1 MRRKERGCCG
11 LHTLSGA
18 PAIYCDL
25 FTDDERVSALEAR
38 LARLPTADRARSLA
52 ELAWHL
58 RQRDTRRAQ
67 SLADEALALLPPA
80 AAADDRA
87 RGIATRA
94 ALTLAECDLLFLRMD
109 EARMRA
115 HRCVDA
121 FAALDDPAG
130 VGDAWLLL
138 ARIAQA
144 GGDGAAERAACG
156 AALDAYSGAR
166 DPARTGVARATN
178 LLARLPRDREAARAE
193 VEAIR
198 SMAPPIAA
206 QCVLRYVD
214 ALLAY
219 QAGEARAAYD
229 GFTEAARLAA
239 TAGQGELALNAE
251 FSVAGVLSSLG
262 DARASLAAAEGV
274 LASARAK
281 GWPHSIAGALAHL
294 GRTLTQIGEAAR
306 AVEALTE
313 ATVAIAPLGRSRHA
327 GALLSHLGAA
337 QFALGRHEQA
347 LAQLR
352 EAEGILREHGMDAEL
367 STLLVRMARVLA
379 RAGDADAAEGCALEA
394 LALGRRA
401 ASKAREAEALRALGE
416 IHGAHASEA
425 RSARTALAYFRHALD
440 LVDELGQPEK
450 ADLLA
455 EIARVHEKSG
465 DLRSALAAERAARA
479 EQDVEA
485 HRRAANA
492 QLLAALDRKRE
503 RQALEAQQK
512 RALAEAQAANDRA
525 TQDALGTI
533 EAIRAAGDEVA
544 VHVDAPRMVE
554 ALAAAVAR
562 LADVDSVAMY
572 VCDEAGAKLRRHAID
587 AGRALPLLDVGASD
601 LDSYVARAARE
612 RREFLVELQTPSPDG
627 RVAGMASL
635 WFAPLAIGD
644 RTLGVVTVQSRR
656 VNAYGERE
664 KLVFRA
670 LASYV
675 AVALARTHVGVQLDS
690 ERQRAVEAEAQ
701 VLRLATTDPMTE
713 LANRRRFFEAALQE
727 LERSRRAGGPVG
739 LIVANVDRLKVI
751 NDTRGNPAGDKAIE
765 AVARVMAGHQRPTD
779 LAARVG
785 SEEFALLLPGAP
797 FEAVLEMAERIRT
810 QVEAL
815 RLSCG
820 GHPLPV
826 TASLGCTG
834 LRDAARQVTQPAAT
848 TLERLMREADAA
860 LYEAKGAGRNRV
872 VAWPAYAALHALQD
886 ASDQSR
892 A

>member
-1 MRRKERGCCG
+1 M
-11 LHTLSGA
+11 
-18 PAIYCDL
+18 
-25 FTDDERVSALEAR
+25 V
-38 LARLPTADRARSLA
+38 RLPTPDRARSLA

-67 SLADEALALLPPA
+67 SLADEALAMLPPVA
-80 AAADDRA
+80 FADEHA
-87 RGIATRA
+87 RSVATRA
-94 ALTLAECDLLFLRMD
+94 ALTLAECDLLFLRVD
-109 EARMRA
+109 DARRRA
-115 HRCVDA
+115 RQCVDA

-144 GGDGAAERAACG
+144 GGDGSGERAACA

-166 DPARTGVARATN
+166 DPARSGVARATS
-178 LLARLPRDREAARAE
+178 LLARLPRDREAAHAE

-198 SMAPPIAA
+198 SMAPPAAA
-206 QCVLRYVD
+206 QCLLRYVD

-219 QAGEARAAYD
+219 QAGEARVAYD

-239 TAGQGELALNAE
+239 AAGQGELALNAE

-262 DARASLAAAEGV
+262 DARASLAAAENV
-274 LASARAK
+274 LAIARQK
-281 GWPHSIAGALAHL
+281 GWPHSVAGALAHV
-294 GRTLTQIGEAAR
+294 GRTLTQMGEAAR

-352 EAEGILREHGMDAEL
+352 EAEGILREHALDADL
-367 STLLVRMARVLA
+367 SMLLVRTARVLA
-379 RAGDADAAEGCALEA
+379 RVGDADAAEASALEA
-394 LALGRRA
+394 LALARRSVA
-401 ASKAREAEALRALGE
+401 KPREAEALRALGE
-416 IHGAHASEA
+416 IHSAHPSEA
-425 RSARTALAYFRHALD
+425 RTPRSALAYFRHALD
-440 LVDELGQPEK
+440 LVDELGLPEK
-450 ADLLA
+450 AELLA
-455 EIARVHEKSG
+455 EIARVHERAG
-465 DLRSALAAERAARA
+465 DLRGALAAERAARA
-479 EQDVEA
+479 EQDVES

-503 RQALEAQQK
+503 QEALQAQHE
-512 RALAEAQAANDRA
+512 RALAEAHAANGRA
-525 TQDALGTI
+525 TQDALGTV
-533 EAIRAAGDEVA
+533 EEIRAAGDEVA
-544 VHVDAPRMVE
+544 QHVDAPRMVE
-554 ALAAAVAR
+554 ALAAAIAR
-562 LADVDSVAMY
+562 FAEVDSVAMY
-572 VCDEAGAKLRRHAID
+572 VCDEAGARLRRHEIEG
-587 AGRALPLLDVGASD
+587 GRALPLLDIGTSD

-635 WFAPLAIGD
+635 WFAPLAIAE
-644 RTLGVVTVQSRR
+644 RTLGVLSVQTRR
-656 VNAYGERE
+656 MNAYGERE

-670 LASYV
+670 LSSYV
-675 AVALARTHVGVQLDS
+675 AVALARTHVRAQLEA

-713 LANRRRFFEAALQE
+713 LPNRRRFFEAALQE

-739 LIVANVDRLKVI
+739 LLVVNLDRLKVI
-751 NDTRGNPAGDKAIE
+751 NDTRGNPAGDLALE
-765 AVARVMAGHQRPTD
+765 AVARVVAEHQRPND
-779 LAARVG
+779 LAARIG

-797 FEAVLEMAERIRT
+797 FEAVFEIAERIRT

-815 RLSCG
+815 RLSWD

-826 TASLGCTG
+826 TASVGCTG
-834 LRDAARQVTQPAAT
+834 LRDAARQVTQPAAV
-848 TLERLMREADAA
+848 TLERLLREADAA
-860 LYEAKGAGRNRV
+860 LYEAKGAGRNRII
-872 VAWPAYAALHALQD
+872 AWPAYAALYVLHD
-886 ASDQSR
+886 TPGQSR